1 MWRDGLVCI
10 GEIKKNIK
18 AIEIMNKL
26 VAVVFAIVLFGCGN
40 YDRSGDSISSG
51 KLKLG
56 VDMSYQL
63 MMESEIDV
71 FQEFY
76 SNAQVNAQYLPETEV
91 IQLLLKDSIQGAI
104 INRKL
109 TEEELKMFESK
120 KRFPEM
126 VRIAIDG
133 VAFIVHPENQDTA
146 LTTDQIK
153 RIMSGECKT
162 WRAVGG
168 KSSGDI
174 RVVIDNKASC
184 NARFI
189 REEFLHNAPIPENFF
204 ATEKNDDVIDYVSKH
219 PEAIGVISV
228 SWLSDREDATSKAIR
243 GKIKTVGVIND
254 KNKYQSKMPRGPYQA
269 YIYDQTYPY
278 RRDVYA
284 IRTGLKETVGTG
296 FVSFLA
302 GEKGQLIIHKMG
314 MVAAKSPVRT
324 IKIKQ

>member
-1 MWRDGLVCI
+1 M
-10 GEIKKNIK
+10 KNI
-18 AIEIMNKL
+18 I
-26 VAVVFAIVLFGCGN
+26 VIVLLLSGLACGN

-51 KLKLG
+51 TLKMG
-56 VDMSYQL
+56 VDISYRL

-76 SNAQVNAQYLPETEV
+76 SDAKVNALYLPETEV

-109 TEEELKMFESK
+109 TDEELKMFSAN

-133 VAFIVHPENQDTA
+133 VAFIVHPDNKDTSM
-146 LTTDQIK
+146 TTDQIES
-153 RIMSGECKT
+153 IMSGKSKSWNEL
-162 WRAVGG
+162 GG
-168 KSSGDI
+168 KSKGNI

-189 REEFLHNAPIPENFF
+189 REEFLHNSAIPENFF
-204 ATEKNDDVIDYVSKH
+204 ATEKNEDVIEYVAAH

-228 SWLSDREDATSKAIR
+228 SWLSDREDATAKAIR
-243 GKIKTVGVIND
+243 GKVKTIGVIND
-254 KNKYQSKMPRGPYQA
+254 KNKYQSKMARGPYQA
-269 YIYDQTYPY
+269 YIYDQSYPY

>member
-1 MWRDGLVCI
+1 M
-10 GEIKKNIK
+10 KNI
-18 AIEIMNKL
+18 I
-26 VAVVFAIVLFGCGN
+26 VIVLLLSGLACGN

-51 KLKLG
+51 TLKMG
-56 VDMSYQL
+56 VDISYRL

-76 SNAQVNAQYLPETEV
+76 SDAKVNAQYLPETEV

-109 TEEELKMFESK
+109 TDEELKMFSAN

-133 VAFIVHPENQDTA
+133 VAFIVHPDNKDTSM
-146 LTTDQIK
+146 TTDQIES
-153 RIMSGECKT
+153 IMSGKSKSWNEL
-162 WRAVGG
+162 GG
-168 KSSGDI
+168 KSKGNI

-189 REEFLHNAPIPENFF
+189 REEFLHNSPIPENFF
-204 ATEKNDDVIDYVSKH
+204 ATEKNEDVIEYVAAH

-228 SWLSDREDATSKAIR
+228 SWLSDREDATAKAIR
-243 GKIKTVGVIND
+243 GKVKTIGVIND
-254 KNKYQSKMPRGPYQA
+254 KNKYQSKMARGPYQA
-269 YIYDQTYPY
+269 YIYDQSYPY

>member
-1 MWRDGLVCI
+1 M
-10 GEIKKNIK
+10 KNI
-18 AIEIMNKL
+18 I
-26 VAVVFAIVLFGCGN
+26 VIVLLLSGLACGN

-51 KLKLG
+51 TLKLG
-56 VDMSYQL
+56 VDISYRL

-76 SNAQVNAQYLPETEV
+76 SDAKVNAQYLPETEV

-109 TEEELKMFESK
+109 TDEELKMFSSK

-133 VAFIVHPENQDTA
+133 VAFIVHPDNKDTSM
-146 LTTDQIK
+146 TTDQIES
-153 RIMSGECKT
+153 IMSGKSKSWNEL
-162 WRAVGG
+162 GG
-168 KSSGDI
+168 KSKGDI

-189 REEFLHNAPIPENFF
+189 REEFLHNSAIPENFF
-204 ATEKNDDVIDYVSKH
+204 ATEKNEDVIEYVASH

-228 SWLSDREDATSKAIR
+228 SWLSDREDATAKAIR
-243 GKIKTVGVIND
+243 GKVKTIGVIND
-254 KNKYQSKMPRGPYQA
+254 KNKYQSKMARGPYQA
-269 YIYDQTYPY
+269 YIYDQSYPY

>member
-1 MWRDGLVCI
+1 MR
-10 GEIKKNIK
+10 N
-18 AIEIMNKL
+18 
-26 VAVVFAIVLFGCGN
+26 AIVIVLLLSGLACGN
-40 YDRSGDSISSG
+40 YDRSGESISSG
-51 KLKLG
+51 TLKLG
-56 VDMSYQL
+56 VDISYSM

-76 SNAQVNAQYLPETEV
+76 SDAKVNAQYLPETEV

-109 TEEELKMFESK
+109 TDEELKMFESK

-133 VAFIVHPENQDTA
+133 VAFIVHPASLDTA

-153 RIMSGECKT
+153 SIMSGKVKSWKE
-162 WRAVGG
+162 VGG
-168 KSSGDI
+168 KTKGDI

-184 NARFI
+184 NARFV
-189 REEFLHNAPIPENFF
+189 REEFLQNAPIPENFF
-204 ATEKNDDVIDYVSKH
+204 ATEKNEDVIAYVASH

-228 SWLSDREDATSKAIR
+228 SWLSDREDATAKAIR
-243 GKIKTVGVIND
+243 GKVKPIGVIND
-254 KNKYQSKMPRGPYQA
+254 KNKYQAKMPRGPYQA
-269 YIYDQTYPY
+269 YIYDQSYPY